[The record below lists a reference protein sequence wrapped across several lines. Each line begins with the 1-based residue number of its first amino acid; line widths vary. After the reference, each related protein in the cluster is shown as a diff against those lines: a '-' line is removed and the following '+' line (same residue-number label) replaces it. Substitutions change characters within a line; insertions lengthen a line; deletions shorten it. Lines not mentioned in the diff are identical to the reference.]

1 MCIEENF
8 DKQKC
13 CDNVKVRCG
22 CISYRLNKANVIDSC
37 CTHKFVLLQLGA

>member
-13 CDNVKVRCG
+13 CDNVKVCCG
-22 CISYRLNKANVIDSC
+22 CISYCLNKAIIILDDCS
-37 CTHKFVLLQLGA
+37 TP